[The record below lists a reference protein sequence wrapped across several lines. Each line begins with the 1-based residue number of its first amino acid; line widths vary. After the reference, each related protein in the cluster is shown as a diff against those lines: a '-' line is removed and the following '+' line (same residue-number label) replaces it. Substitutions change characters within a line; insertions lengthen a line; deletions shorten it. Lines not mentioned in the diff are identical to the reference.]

1 MASHILRRCVFSPYR
16 KGMGPTFGLT
26 TWDAGERE
34 DGSLS
39 GRFSRRQ
46 YLGYRLTMR
55 APGPRGKAVC
65 LFEGEDFGMP
75 AIPMQGDS
83 IDGDNTIRGI
93 MGFLTLKPGDTD
105 DEYFERYTPEQLA
118 YTEQHAEA
126 LRLEVM
132 NRFGEV

>member
-1 MASHILRRCVFSPYR
+1 MAKDILRRCRFSPYR
-16 KGMGPTFGLT
+16 KGMGPVFTLQ

-34 DGSLS
+34 DSQLS

-46 YLGYRLTMR
+46 YLGYRLSMISTVHGGSR
-55 APGPRGKAVC
+55 I

-93 MGFLTLKPGDTD
+93 MSFLTLRPGDTD
-105 DEYFERYTPEQLA
+105 ADHFANYTPEQL
-118 YTEQHAEA
+118 EFCSQHAEA
-126 LRLEVM
+126 LNVAVIDRY
-132 NRFGEV
+132 GEI